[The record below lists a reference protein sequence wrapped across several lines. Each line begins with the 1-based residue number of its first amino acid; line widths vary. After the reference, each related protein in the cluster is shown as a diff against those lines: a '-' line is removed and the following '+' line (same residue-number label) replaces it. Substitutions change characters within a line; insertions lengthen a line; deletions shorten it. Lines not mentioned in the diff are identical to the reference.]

1 MPAYGGGAESFLE
14 NVVTPIYIVIEK
26 VLFFVVALYIGVVIT
41 HSDGHKLI
49 LLKNLK
55 ETKKSKNGSAS
66 YSTWRNY
73 DDLNEYF
80 WLVISTNFLLFTSAS
95 SFIPILQGAANLKL
109 VLLLYFFRSPD
120 CFELGWPLR
129 LDHDFFHV
137 DDPNEKN
144 EDDLNKKKT
153 RFRFRNGKKAE
164 ERQTEGNEDTEPVV

>member
-1 MPAYGGGAESFLE
+1 M
-14 NVVTPIYIVIEK
+14 
-26 VLFFVVALYIGVVIT
+26 VIT
-41 HSDGHKLI
+41 HSKSHKLI

-55 ETKKSKNGSAS
+55 ETKKSKNGSAN

-80 WLVISTNFLLFTSAS
+80 WLVISTIFLLFTSVS
-95 SFIPILQGAANLKL
+95 CFQTYPPRSCKLETSFT
-109 VLLLYFFRSPD
+109 VVFFRSPD

-144 EDDLNKKKT
+144 EDDLNKKNT